1 MKHQHPQRDGV
12 KDIPNV
18 PSDLNKYKSPPIGPV
33 GSVPDQGSGTN
44 RKGGK

>member
-12 KDIPNV
+12 KDLPKV
-18 PSDLNKYKSPPIGPV
+18 PSDLNKYKSPPLGPV
-33 GSVPDQGSGTN
+33 GSVPSSGGSTN